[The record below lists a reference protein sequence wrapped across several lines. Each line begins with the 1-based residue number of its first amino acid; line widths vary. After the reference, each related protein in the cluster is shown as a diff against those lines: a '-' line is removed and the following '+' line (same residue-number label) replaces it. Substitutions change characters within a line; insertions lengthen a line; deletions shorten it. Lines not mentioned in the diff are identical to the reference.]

1 MGDLNMLR
9 ENEYTELKK
18 STSELK
24 EAIISIVAIL
34 NKHRKGELYF
44 GIKNDG
50 SVIGQDVSEKT
61 LRDVSKAI
69 SDNIEPKLYPEI
81 KIELIENRK
90 CLRVNFS
97 GENLPYFA
105 FGRAYIRVAD
115 EDKQLSASELRKLI
129 LKFPEHAWESQ
140 ISDKK
145 VEDINKEALGRF
157 IQKANEV
164 NRINFEFTN
173 VKDALIKLHLVKDEK
188 LLRAAEVL
196 FCDDNTVEIQAAIF
210 AGKDKLTFLDIRQF
224 QGNIFS
230 LKEQAEAYIKE
241 HMNWRANLTG
251 TGREEI
257 PEVPLR
263 AIEEAI
269 VNSLCHRDYSVPKGN
284 EIAFYKDR
292 IEIFNV
298 GQFPEGKNP
307 EDYIKGQS
315 ESILRNPLIANTLFL
330 SKDIEKWGSGIK
342 RIYEACKQSETK
354 VNFEK
359 TSTGFKVVFFRP
371 ENFGG
376 VDGQLKGH
384 GTETT
389 PKSPRKV
396 PEKSQKIIAA
406 LKENPYSSRR
416 DLSLKLGESE
426 DTVQSQLRKLVKD
439 GLIKRIGPDKGGHWE
454 VLEWKR

>member
-1 MGDLNMLR
+1 MLR

-61 LRDVSKAI
+61 LRDISKAI

-81 KIELIENRK
+81 KIETIESRK
-90 CLRVNFS
+90 CIRVNFS
-97 GENLPYFA
+97 GDNLPYFA

-115 EDKQLSASELRKLI
+115 EDKQLSAPELRKLI
-129 LKFPEHAWESQ
+129 LTFPEHAWESQ
-140 ISDKK
+140 ISNKK
-145 VEDINKEALGRF
+145 VEDINREALKKF

-164 NRINFEFTN
+164 NRINFEFTT
-173 VKDALIKLHLVKDEK
+173 VKDVLTKLYLIKDEK
-188 LLRAAEVL
+188 MLRAADVL

-224 QGNIFS
+224 RGNIFS

-241 HMNWRANLTG
+241 HMNWRANLTS

-269 VNSLCHRDYSVPKGN
+269 VNSLCHKDYSVLKGN

-292 IEIFNV
+292 IEIFNA
-298 GQFPEGKNP
+298 GQFPEGKSP
-307 EDYIKGQS
+307 EDYIKGKS
-315 ESILRNPLIANTLFL
+315 ESILRNPLIANILYL

-342 RIYEACKQSETK
+342 RIHEACKQSGAK
-354 VNFEK
+354 VDFEK
-359 TSTGFKVVFFRP
+359 TSTGFKVIFFRP
-371 ENFGG
+371 DNFGG
-376 VDGQLKGH
+376 VNGQLKGQLS
-384 GTETT
+384 GQL
-389 PKSPRKV
+389 KAV
-396 PEKSQKIIAA
+396 YNLIAQKPGIIAKDISTE
-406 LKENPYSSRR
+406 LEKPYRTIIKQIYKLEDSGFVERR
-416 DLSLKLGESE
+416 GSKK
-426 DTVQSQLRKLVKD
+426 T
-439 GLIKRIGPDKGGHWE
+439 GGYYS
-454 VLEWKR
+454 KYP